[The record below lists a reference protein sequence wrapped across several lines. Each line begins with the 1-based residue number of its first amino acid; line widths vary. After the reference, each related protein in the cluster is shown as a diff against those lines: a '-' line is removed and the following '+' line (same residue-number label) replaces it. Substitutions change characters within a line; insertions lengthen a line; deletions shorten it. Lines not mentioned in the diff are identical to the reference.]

1 MPQKP
6 KEDKMARDKR
16 KHYVI
21 DGVISRS
28 KREGTSFGLKLTEK
42 FYDKVVRD
50 YDKEPSEVLLDRVYN
65 EVDAYCA
72 QK

>member
-1 MPQKP
+1 
-6 KEDKMARDKR
+6 MARDKR